1 MKTRDITKIA
11 ILTSI
16 CVVISILESLFT
28 FIGDIVPGLKLG
40 LANIVIIFALYEY
53 DFKTAFLVS
62 IIRVLIVA
70 LLRTGFGINF
80 FFSLSGAIFSIIFMY
95 IFKKTRLSIIGVSII
110 GSVFHS
116 IGQVLVGMLLLDN
129 YNIIYYLP
137 YLLLFS
143 IPTGIVIGIISKKM
157 IDTAGRYV
165 QVISTC

>member
-80 FFSLSGAIFSIIFMY
+80 FFSLSGALFSIIAMVLV
-95 IFKKTRLSIIGVSII
+95 KKTKLSIIGVSIV
-110 GSVFHS
+110 GSIFHS
-116 IGQVLVGMLLLDN
+116 IGQVLVGILVLNN
-129 YNIIYYLP
+129 YNITYYLP
-137 YLLLFS
+137 YLLIFS
-143 IPTGIVIGIISKKM
+143 IPTGIIVGIVSKKL
-157 IDTAGRYV
+157 IGNTKNIGRN
-165 QVISTC
+165 

>member
-1 MKTRDITKIA
+1 MKTKDITKIA
-11 ILTSI
+11 LLCAI

-40 LANIVIIFALYEY
+40 LANIVVIFTLYEY
-53 DFKTAFLVS
+53 NFKTAFQVS

-80 FFSLSGAIFSIIFMY
+80 FFSLVGALFSIIAMY
-95 IFKKTRLSIIGVSII
+95 IFKKTKLSIVGVSII
-110 GSVFHS
+110 GSIFHS
-116 IGQVLVGMLLLDN
+116 IGQVLVGVLFLDN

-143 IPTGIVIGIISKKM
+143 IPTGVIIGLTSKKL
-157 IDTAGRYV
+157 IETSKKY
-165 QVISTC
+165 ITK

>member
-80 FFSLSGAIFSIIFMY
+80 FFSLSGANFSIIFMY

-129 YNIIYYLP
+129 YNVIYYLP

-165 QVISTC
+165 

>member
-116 IGQVLVGMLLLDN
+116 IGQVLVGMLMLDN
-129 YNIIYYLP
+129 YNVIYYLP

-165 QVISTC
+165 

>member
-1 MKTRDITKIA
+1 MKTRDITNIA

-129 YNIIYYLP
+129 YNVIYYLP

-165 QVISTC
+165 